1 MTRGAAC
8 QFACGRQLG
17 LRPVLALLV
26 ALSAT
31 MILLWSP
38 ASSAEERMQLGAPEG
53 LGLGIGREFRS
64 SVGDRVFFPDRSA
77 ELSTRAR
84 LAIDAQAQ
92 WLKHKPGLT
101 VLVEGHA
108 DDSGTSDDNMQ
119 LSRQRADAVRVR
131 LIEVG
136 IAAERIRITALGRNQ
151 TVADCSG
158 LLCAAQNRRAVTI
171 VRPGMPVPA
180 TTPGAARKAEGAGEP
195 WRRAARQLF

>member
-1 MTRGAAC
+1 MTRGAAW
-8 QFACGRQLG
+8 QFACGRRLG
-17 LRPVLALLV
+17 PAPVLALLV
-26 ALSAT
+26 ALSAST
-31 MILLWSP
+31 TLVWSA
-38 ASSAEERMQLGAPEG
+38 ASLAEERMKLGASDG
-53 LGLGIGREFRS
+53 LGSGIGREFRS

-77 ELSTRAR
+77 ELSARAR

-92 WLKHKPGLT
+92 WLKHKPGLA

-136 IAAERIRITALGRNQ
+136 IAAERIGITAFGRNQ

-158 LLCAAQNRRAVTI
+158 LLCSAQNRRAVTI

-180 TTPGAARKAEGAGEP
+180 TTPGPARKAEGALEP
-195 WRRAARQLF
+195 WRRAARRLF